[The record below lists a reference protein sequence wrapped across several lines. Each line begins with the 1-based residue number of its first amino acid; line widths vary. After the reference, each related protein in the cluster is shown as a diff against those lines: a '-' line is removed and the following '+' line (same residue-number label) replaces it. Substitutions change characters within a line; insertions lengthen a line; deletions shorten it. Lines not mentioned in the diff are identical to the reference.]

1 MEEINGNKYKPQDVL
16 LIAESLGIS
25 SQHDLH
31 DLRINNGD
39 SSSMEES
46 NSDTSSTSFESSSFE
61 DEQRSS
67 GKRRKSFEDSDYSYD
82 KRWFISIFELKT
94 IKDEWNN

>member
-1 MEEINGNKYKPQDVL
+1 MEKINGNKYKPQDVL
-16 LIAESLGIS
+16 LIAESLRIS

-31 DLRINNGD
+31 YIRIGGSN

-46 NSDTSSTSFESSSFE
+46 NSDNSSTSFESSSFE

-67 GKRRKSFEDSDYSYD
+67 GKRRKSFEDSDFYD
-82 KRWFISIFELKT
+82 KRL
-94 IKDEWNN
+94 